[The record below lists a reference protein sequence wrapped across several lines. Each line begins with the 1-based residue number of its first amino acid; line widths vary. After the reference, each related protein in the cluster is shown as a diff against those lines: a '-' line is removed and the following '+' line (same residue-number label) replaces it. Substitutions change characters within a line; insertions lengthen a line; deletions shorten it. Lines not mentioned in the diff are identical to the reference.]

1 MTLFISSHIIGEIEQ
16 IADTIGMI
24 KDGKLIEETSM
35 DLLKQQNTEYIEL
48 VTSSPKKKQ
57 RFSYMIN

>member
-48 VTSSPKKKQ
+48 VTSSPKK
-57 RFSYMIN
+57 SSGSLT